1 MLKSIIMSANQQN
14 QPQTT
19 PNREQ
24 DTDPNTQRTTQQDQ
38 QRRTNEDEETTDDAT
53 TEGIPSTEQRP

>member
-1 MLKSIIMSANQQN
+1 MSANQQN

-24 DTDPNTQRTTQQDQ
+24 DTDQNTQRTTQNQPG
-38 QRRTNEDEETTDDAT
+38 RTNDTDETTDDAT

>member
-1 MLKSIIMSANQQN
+1 MSVNQQN

-19 PNREQ
+19 PAREQ
-24 DTDPNTQRTTQQDQ
+24 DTDPNTQRTTPNQVD
-38 QRRTNEDEETTDDAT
+38 RTNDTDETTDDAT